1 MTLVH
6 IKFSWC
12 FTDRDV
18 MPASKPKTPQ
28 IPHSCAF
35 LRQRCNTCIQ
45 TRKSSKYQGVRQVE
59 GLYPRSQTRATRAT
73 FASGALFP
81 LTQTG
86 APTSKI
92 LLWKKCA
99 DKEVNKKFMSES
111 FFEKKFLSAHPSRL
125 NIGPPPKKR
134 KRTQTKSKNNL
145 GVSRKKK
152 GEFQSPFPMHISEK
166 SRAGREI

>member
-1 MTLVH
+1 
-6 IKFSWC
+6 
-12 FTDRDV
+12 

-111 FFEKKFLSAHPSRL
+111 FFEKKFLSAYPSRL
-125 NIGPPPKKR
+125 NLGPPPKKR
-134 KRTQTKSKNNL
+134 KNLDALKQKVKIISAYPERKRVNFKAPFLCTSAKSHEQVVKSKNRM
-145 GVSRKKK
+145 VS
-152 GEFQSPFPMHISEK
+152 
-166 SRAGREI
+166 